1 MTGRFGADRLA
12 AWNTVH
18 VPLRE
23 QRRYGAQ
30 QHQEIND
37 VSDSQLVASITVADG
52 NRIGLLQTPA
62 AN

>member
-1 MTGRFGADRLA
+1 VR
-12 AWNTVH
+12 

-23 QRRYGAQ
+23 KRRYGAQ

-37 VSDSQLVASITVADG
+37 VSDSQLVATITVADG
-52 NRIGLLQTPA
+52 NRIGLLQMPA